1 MKRQAIIDFLDTNLR
16 QILFSNGFN
25 TDAGKNVFD
34 WRSYPITAKEL
45 PAIVYND
52 SLAKIDPVRPIG
64 SFRWVLRVQIA
75 YYGSTAKD
83 VRNGISDI
91 LKVVEVCDSSKF
103 GGQAVDVSLAVDS
116 NEMVIEKHNTESG
129 ASLITIEI
137 IYDAPLWET

>member
-1 MKRQAIIDFLDTNLR
+1 
-16 QILFSNGFN
+16 
-25 TDAGKNVFD
+25 
-34 WRSYPITAKEL
+34 
-45 PAIVYND
+45 
-52 SLAKIDPVRPIG
+52 
-64 SFRWVLRVQIA
+64 VQIA

-83 VRNGISDI
+83 VRNGIADI